1 MKVNYFPSKLLPQ
14 SCSLIITRQS
24 QTNSSQ
30 QEILLLN
37 KTSKI
42 TYGESIAFPT
52 GLLEKQ
58 DLVEKWKRHM
68 PSYFDNT
75 ASRYQDFSKRVSAI
89 RSLFEQTG
97 LLIVESINVPNNF
110 QFDSPP
116 PSLLSYQKKF
126 SSDFIAFNKYSG
138 LRPSLHLLNP
148 LQRLGSHLSYYPTS
162 DTQYYSCD
170 ISSAFNKD

>member
-75 ASRYQDFSKRVSAI
+75 ASRY
-89 RSLFEQTG
+89 
-97 LLIVESINVPNNF
+97 
-110 QFDSPP
+110 
-116 PSLLSYQKKF
+116 
-126 SSDFIAFNKYSG
+126 
-138 LRPSLHLLNP
+138 
-148 LQRLGSHLSYYPTS
+148 
-162 DTQYYSCD
+162 
-170 ISSAFNKD
+170 